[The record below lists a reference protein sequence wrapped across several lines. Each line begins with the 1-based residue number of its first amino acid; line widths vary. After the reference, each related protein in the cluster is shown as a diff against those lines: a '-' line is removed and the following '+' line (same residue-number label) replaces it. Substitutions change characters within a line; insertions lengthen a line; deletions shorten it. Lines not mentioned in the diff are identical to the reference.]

1 MSHNLI
7 VIGGKAPNKFSCEGK
22 GYDKIICADSGYDT
36 ALKLGL
42 VPTCVVGDLDSTDLR
57 KELEDKGVKACSH
70 DKDETDTELALQK
83 LYPDDTYDLIGGG
96 GGRIDHVLAIF
107 ALFNK
112 YNPPMKWYTFSE
124 TMCLVGKELVEFDLK
139 DVNSVSFIPVDLSNT
154 AFVNSEGLVWE
165 LRNYEISVHSLSISN
180 RPSAQ
185 KVKLVST
192 EQIFCVINNE

>member
-36 ALKLGL
+36 AISLGL
-42 VPTCVVGDLDSTDLR
+42 VPTCVVGDLDSTNLR
-57 KELEDKGVKACSH
+57 RELEEKGIKACSH

-83 LYPDDTYDLIGGG
+83 LFAEDSYDLIGGG

-112 YNPPMKWYTFSE
+112 YNPPKTWFTEAE
-124 TMCLVGKELVEFDLK
+124 TMHLIGKEMREFDMK
-139 DVNSVSFIPVDLSNT
+139 DVRSVSFIPVDLSKT

-165 LRNYEISVHSLSISN
+165 LQNYEISAHSLSISN
-180 RPSAQ
+180 RANAQ
-185 KVKLVST
+185 DVKLVST
-192 EQIFCVINNE
+192 EQVFCVINNE